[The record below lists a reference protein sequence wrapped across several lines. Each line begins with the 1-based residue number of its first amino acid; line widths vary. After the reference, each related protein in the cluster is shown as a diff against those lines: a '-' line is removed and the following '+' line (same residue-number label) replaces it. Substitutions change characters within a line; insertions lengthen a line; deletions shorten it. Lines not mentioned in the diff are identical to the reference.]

1 MFGRL
6 DLVQCSV
13 CLEGSCACEPAEPG
27 IIVARRGKNSSG
39 SGMRRERLRRLS
51 EPQNPRCPLSKQHY
65 ILNPTLQRLP
75 CSTEKFAQTLVR
87 SFTMVASQI
96 LVAVFVAAAS
106 ATSLVGREDVSF
118 ASLLK
123 RQEPGTP
130 AYNCHDNW
138 CVVILA
144 GRNISNIT
152 VSGSAIT
159 LSRTT
164 NPCDNPAFVAD
175 YNNCLKCS
183 GPDNYNIW
191 RYYGGTLSTA
201 GAGCGFDTEP
211 LSGKQEDVP
220 EAGSTGA
227 AFSAA
232 PTQTSAAVQSSTVLS
247 GTPSTVSSAA
257 SLASSTAAPISSQA
271 AATTQ
276 AVTSEAPVSSVATLS
291 APLTTVNI
299 PAVSSAAI
307 HPTLIANAT
316 LSSSVPGVP
325 LPSANASAS
334 STTVSTN
341 SASSPMSSNVLYSL
355 LLQRWQPM
363 LLLVVVLL
371 TLLVL
376 SVRFSLVRCSA
387 CNSTF
392 DFDFDRMLIE
402 NVWPTADYYC
412 YRIPHFDEARV

>member
-1 MFGRL
+1 
-6 DLVQCSV
+6 
-13 CLEGSCACEPAEPG
+13 
-27 IIVARRGKNSSG
+27 
-39 SGMRRERLRRLS
+39 
-51 EPQNPRCPLSKQHY
+51 
-65 ILNPTLQRLP
+65 
-75 CSTEKFAQTLVR
+75 
-87 SFTMVASQI
+87 MVASQI

-130 AYNCHDNW
+130 AYNCHDN
-138 CVVILA
+138 C
-144 GRNISNIT
+144 
-152 VSGSAIT
+152 GSAIT

-334 STTVSTN
+334 STTSAPAEVATN
-341 SASSPMSSNVLYSL
+341 AASS
-355 LLQRWQPM
+355 R
-363 LLLVVVLL
+363 
-371 TLLVL
+371 
-376 SVRFSLVRCSA
+376 R
-387 CNSTF
+387 
-392 DFDFDRMLIE
+392 
-402 NVWPTADYYC
+402 TADVAGVVGA
-412 YRIPHFDEARV
+412 IFFGALFGM